1 MGEQEN
7 RKQVYE
13 SCKVTSDECCPACE
27 IKGLTRSLHAYRIS
41 FKESI
46 VLCENPQCI
55 YPLGH
60 KPLQSLTIG
69 ADLGNYQSTPN
80 PSKRCPSKHSPR
92 KRKLLGSASQV
103 SLNTSSSIEPCV
115 KHPKVITLVS
125 PESSLSTDGGIGQ
138 NDNPPEQ
145 KTLAIDIISD
155 DTPKQSS
162 PSEDV
167 EHSLAAGNI
176 EIPYNAPQSSIQNSN
191 SDTEQFSEVLRHIK
205 TSPVTGPA
213 VFVPSFQG
221 KPLHLQWRNRDAL
234 CWLDCILSSLVH
246 LKTLKKAVA
255 EGCIEEDSIFKQ
267 LLSKYNQAN
276 ALVTY
281 RCRGEGDPPEVSLE
295 VLDQAEKH
303 LNDIRNKIFDLLQ
316 PQLKCE
322 LGKNDMPVF
331 ALPLLLQK
339 DSCFQK
345 VFEHSFVWK
354 FECLQCGFKSQDQC
368 RKTLTTFTRL
378 VPEWHPL
385 HAVHIGPCNNC
396 LAQSQRREMILE
408 QVPDV
413 LMLHFSE
420 GLPHSNLK
428 AYSFQFEGVSYEIT
442 MIIQYQSNHFVT
454 WVLTADG
461 SWLECDDLKGPY
473 CWCHEKCEVPP
484 SEIHIVYWERKND
497 IYASSRIHKENGEY
511 LPLPCVLS
519 VSPAQCNKVLSVPA
533 ERPKVNM
540 SALSAE
546 PLNVT
551 WEQGGG
557 LFGFQNLANDDAITL
572 NLVEVKVD
580 SGEKPQEHNHVIEVV
595 EMARNCVPQPQENA
609 SVSPLQTSLQG
620 KTSSKTVVTNG
631 CAGAQSQSGLI
642 EHCNALASLATSSVN
657 DSTTVIVQ
665 ERSKVLKQTFSK
677 NSFIH
682 EDPQFSQVNE
692 GKPAVNIDPMPN
704 NSDINWTCMN
714 VVENDS
720 LSLSKQNCKKGF
732 ASNWVNGLIGKHPV
746 LPSSLSVKTPRA
758 KNSKCNVPQQCFDA
772 YGRNS
777 KGTSPLEPNG
787 KIPLKGATSFGGFIA
802 KGINKSTEEK
812 IVPRNECKQVSL
824 PSSLKNISKYVKS
837 VNSSENNLASPSVKT
852 LGGFQSISNGEESPA
867 LKGSLK
873 GAYISN
879 GYQKLV
885 PKNGDSDRE
894 NKIRRLRLKLL
905 KKLKAKKNELASL
918 DSLVNVRS
926 NRNSENNTSRNL
938 LDSESSKHASLQDLL
953 KALQE
958 HIDSVDSESVHT
970 MSSNNSLCSSPGDAE
985 FLAEL
990 LSPAPLPL
998 LGMRKYE
1005 EDGTRLLEMLVDN
1018 VNGVSVPPHLKNGS
1032 VNGHHNYSTKE
1043 TPPIVCSNSAINGSS
1058 FSFSNC
1064 ESSMQEDVFED
1075 LLCTFNSVGSD
1086 TDLYHFDEKFFES
1099 G

>member
-461 SWLECDDLKGPY
+461 SWLECDDLNGPY
-473 CWCHEKCEVPP
+473 CCYHKICNVPP
-484 SEIHIVYWERKND
+484 SEIHIVYWEKNLSSATKANEQIESENTEAFPLTSAPSSSPVRCNSAGLSGMPTALLKVD
-497 IYASSRIHKENGEY
+497 ISSAPSVVPSVVTSDKERSILGFKDLAADAMITLTLVEINVDSAGR
-511 LPLPCVLS
+511 PLED
-519 VSPAQCNKVLSVPA
+519 AQVI
-533 ERPKVNM
+533 RM
-540 SALSAE
+540 
-546 PLNVT
+546 
-551 WEQGGG
+551 
-557 LFGFQNLANDDAITL
+557 DDA
-572 NLVEVKVD
+572 
-580 SGEKPQEHNHVIEVV
+580 SEKD
-595 EMARNCVPQPQENA
+595 ALQPQE
-609 SVSPLQTSLQG
+609 SVSASSSQNPYQGETSQTDMAANKCSESESCSTSVEVELSMAPAVDTVKNHSTCPPSIVEVVQPSGTEKDKLSNSAVSTQEVLELSLPCEGNQKIVG
-620 KTSSKTVVTNG
+620 NEPAEDPSSVSNKSSKK
-631 CAGAQSQSGLI
+631 GL
-642 EHCNALASLATSSVN
+642 SSNLVN
-657 DSTTVIVQ
+657 S
-665 ERSKVLKQTFSK
+665 
-677 NSFIH
+677 
-682 EDPQFSQVNE
+682 
-692 GKPAVNIDPMPN
+692 
-704 NSDINWTCMN
+704 
-714 VVENDS
+714 
-720 LSLSKQNCKKGF
+720 
-732 ASNWVNGLIGKHPV
+732 LIGRHPL
-746 LPSSLSVKTPRA
+746 LPSSLSFSNQKLR
-758 KNSKCNVPQQCFDA
+758 S
-772 YGRNS
+772 RNS
-777 KGTSPLEPNG
+777 KDNSQQKSSAVQQHHPTETSPVKVTIGLASIKKASN
-787 KIPLKGATSFGGFIA
+787 FGGFIA
-802 KGINKSTEEK
+802 KGITKITEDE
-812 IVPRNECKQVSL
+812 IPDHVSVCTSESC
-824 PSSLKNISKYVKS
+824 PSSLPNITGLTAEHLFSTESSLTTGTVSGASNISSQQMMLDKEKSLGLIEPQKQTDILSGNQHLSNISDYVKDH
-837 VNSSENNLASPSVKT
+837 NIHK
-852 LGGFQSISNGEESPA
+852 
-867 LKGSLK
+867 
-873 GAYISN
+873 
-879 GYQKLV
+879 
-885 PKNGDSDRE
+885 
-894 NKIRRLRLKLL
+894 LRLELRR
-905 KKLKAKKNELASL
+905 LKAKKNELAS
-918 DSLVNVRS
+918 
-926 NRNSENNTSRNL
+926 
-938 LDSESSKHASLQDLL
+938 
-953 KALQE
+953 
-958 HIDSVDSESVHT
+958 
-970 MSSNNSLCSSPGDAE
+970 
-985 FLAEL
+985 
-990 LSPAPLPL
+990 
-998 LGMRKYE
+998 
-1005 EDGTRLLEMLVDN
+1005 
-1018 VNGVSVPPHLKNGS
+1018 
-1032 VNGHHNYSTKE
+1032 
-1043 TPPIVCSNSAINGSS
+1043 
-1058 FSFSNC
+1058 
-1064 ESSMQEDVFED
+1064 
-1075 LLCTFNSVGSD
+1075 
-1086 TDLYHFDEKFFES
+1086 
-1099 G
+1099 